1 MKTKDDI
8 LNQENLNH
16 ERIRDRRK
24 LVVGDVSGRSK
35 DVVFEVNWNKFSKKK
50 GFIKISINGVEA
62 VVDRQQLWGVL
73 FMLGS
78 AYEQEKL
85 VSPFMRKTVVS
96 NYYKVIGVT
105 TTRDVRK
112 GEMINIPL
120 SFTINPET
128 NRVVIGKGNLSKMRL
143 T

>member
-1 MKTKDDI
+1 MKTKDNI
-8 LNQENLNH
+8 LEQEQLNH
-16 ERIRDRRK
+16 DRIRDSRK

-50 GFIKISINGVEA
+50 GFIKISIDNKTA

-85 VSPFMRKTVVS
+85 VSPFMHQV
-96 NYYKVIGVT
+96 KVHKYTKMIGIT
-105 TTRDVRK
+105 TSRDIRK
-112 GEMINIPL
+112 GEMINTL
-120 SFTINPET
+120 LEFTLNPET
-128 NRVVIGKGNLSKMRL
+128 NTVTIGKGNRKSLMKI
-143 T
+143 

>member
-1 MKTKDDI
+1 MKSKDNI
-8 LNQENLNH
+8 LEQEELNH
-16 ERIRDRRK
+16 ERIRDSRK

-35 DVVFEVNWNKFSKKK
+35 DVVFEVNWNKFSKKR
-50 GFIKISINGVEA
+50 GFIKISIGDKTA

-78 AYEQEKL
+78 AAEQEKL
-85 VSPFMRKTVVS
+85 VSPFMKQTVVS

-105 TTRDVRK
+105 ASKDIRK

-120 SFTINPET
+120 SFTLNPET